1 MATWKADDIANAL
14 DLITTGSDFCAT
26 GVSIDSRTIK
36 PGELYVAIK
45 GDSLDGHNFV
55 KDAFSKGAS
64 GVVVSDLSPD
74 LAGKTYFL
82 VDDTLKALHHLA
94 AYARS
99 KTTAKIV
106 GITGSVG
113 KTTTKEW
120 LAHVLASFGK
130 TTFSKESYNNHWGVP
145 LSLASLENDTDFG
158 VFEIGTNNPG
168 EIAPLSKLVEP
179 DIAVITTIA
188 EGHIG
193 NFSSIDQIAIEKA
206 EIFSGLKA
214 GGTVIL
220 NFDNPQFEKLKTS
233 ALSKGITTIL
243 SVGKSRGADVQ
254 LLEYKENS
262 LEYTSSITAEIKG
275 KNLQYQ
281 LPLIGEHYA
290 FTSLIVLACVDQL
303 NLSLDKAAKAL
314 TTIKPIRGRGLQQK
328 ITLLNGISI
337 TLIDDAY
344 NANPAS
350 MKAGLNVL
358 ASLTTK
364 GKKIAVL
371 GEMLELGE
379 KTPEYHRDL
388 VDAIKQAGANLV
400 FGTGA
405 GMQHLFDALPKD
417 LQGNFELKAEAL
429 IPYLLPHLQD
439 GDIVFVKGSK
449 GSKVSRIV
457 DYFHAE
463 PTTVAA

>member
-1 MATWKADDIANAL
+1 MATWKADDIAKAL

-26 GVSIDSRTIK
+26 GISIDSRTLK
-36 PGELYVAIK
+36 PGDLYVAIK
-45 GDSLDGHNFV
+45 GNSLDGHHFV
-55 KDAFSKGAS
+55 NDAFSKGAS

-74 LAGKTYFL
+74 LTGRTYFL
-82 VDDTLKALHHLA
+82 VNDTLKALHDLG

-99 KTTAKIV
+99 TTTAKVV

-120 LAHVLASFGK
+120 LAHVLASFGE
-130 TTFSKESYNNHWGVP
+130 TTFSKESFNNHWGVP
-145 LSLASLENDTDFG
+145 LSLTSFENDTEFG

-168 EIAPLSKLVEP
+168 EIAPLSNLVQP
-179 DIAVITTIA
+179 DIAIITTIA

-193 NFSSIDQIAIEKA
+193 NFSSIDQIANEKA
-206 EIFSGLKA
+206 EIFSGLRA
-214 GGTVIL
+214 GGSVIL
-220 NFDNPQFEKLKTS
+220 NFDNPQFEKLKTI
-233 ALSKGITTIL
+233 ALSKGITTLIN
-243 SVGKSRGADVQ
+243 VGKSKGADVQ
-254 LLEYKENS
+254 LIEYKENAS
-262 LEYTSSITAEIKG
+262 EYTSSITAEIKG
-275 KNLQYQ
+275 KKIQYQ
-281 LPLIGEHYA
+281 LPLIGEHYV
-290 FTSLIVLACVDQL
+290 FTSLIVLACVHQL
-303 NLSLDKAAKAL
+303 GLSLEKAAKAL

-328 ITLLNGISI
+328 ITLFNGISI

-350 MKAGLNVL
+350 MKAGLSVL
-358 ASLTTK
+358 ASLSAK
-364 GKKIAVL
+364 GRKIAVL

-388 VDAIKQAGANLV
+388 VDAIKQAGIHLV

-405 GMQHLFDALPKD
+405 GMKHLFDALPKD
-417 LQGNFELKAEAL
+417 LQGNFELKADAL
-429 IPYLLPHLQD
+429 IPYILTHLQD

-457 DYFHAE
+457 DYFLIE

>member
-1 MATWKADDIANAL
+1 MPTWKANDIAEAL
-14 DLITTGSDFCAT
+14 GFITIGSDFCAT
-26 GVSIDSRTIK
+26 GISIDTRTLK

-45 GDSLDGHNFV
+45 GDCLDGHDFV

-64 GVVVSDLSPD
+64 GVVVSTPSSDLM
-74 LAGKTYFL
+74 GKTYFL
-82 VDDTLKALHHLA
+82 VDDTLKALNHFA

-99 KTTAKIV
+99 KTGAKIV

-120 LAHVLASFGK
+120 LAHVLKAFGE
-130 TTFSKESYNNHWGVP
+130 TTFSKESYNNQWGVP
-145 LSLASLENDTDFG
+145 LSLTSLENNTDFG
-158 VFEIGTNNPG
+158 VFEIGMNNPG
-168 EIAPLSKLVEP
+168 EIAPLSRLVEP

-193 NFSSIDQIAIEKA
+193 HFKSLDQIAEEKA
-206 EIFSGLKA
+206 EIFSGLKT
-214 GGTVIL
+214 GGSVIL
-220 NFDNPQFEKLKTS
+220 NHDNPQFGLIKKL
-233 ALSKGITTIL
+233 AEAKGIKTLI
-243 SVGKSRGADVQ
+243 SVGKTDGADIR
-254 LLEYKENS
+254 LLEYKENAP
-262 LEYTSSITAEIKG
+262 EYASSITAEIKG
-275 KNLQYQ
+275 QKLQYQ

-303 NLSLDKAAKAL
+303 GLSLDKVAKAL
-314 TTIKPIRGRGLQQK
+314 LTIKPFRGRGLQQK

-350 MKAGLNVL
+350 MKAGLSVL
-358 ASLTTK
+358 ASLKSK

-379 KTPEYHRDL
+379 KAPEYHRGL
-388 VDAIKQAGANLV
+388 VDAIKQAGTHLV
-400 FGTGA
+400 FGAGA

-417 LQGNFELKAEAL
+417 LQGKFELKAEAL

-439 GDIVFVKGSK
+439 GDIVFVKGSN
-449 GSKVSRIV
+449 GSKVSRII
-457 DYFHAE
+457 DYFLCE
-463 PTTVAA
+463 PSTVAA